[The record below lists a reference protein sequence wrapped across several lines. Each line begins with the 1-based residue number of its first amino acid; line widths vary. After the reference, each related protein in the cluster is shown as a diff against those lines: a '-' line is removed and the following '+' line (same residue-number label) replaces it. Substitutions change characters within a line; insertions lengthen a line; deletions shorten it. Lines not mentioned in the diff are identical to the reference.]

1 MKMMLVR
8 RWGQWCVIGLFAL
21 SASWSVQAAE
31 FFNQTFGNYAEE
43 LADARDEGKQG
54 VFVFFEMD
62 DCPFCHR
69 MKETILQEPDVQ
81 TYFHDHFK
89 TLRLDIE
96 GANPVVDFDGT
107 EYSEK
112 EMAEKK
118 YRVRATPV
126 MIIFDLEGKPIARY
140 TGPTTTKEEF
150 LLFGQFVVDGSYK
163 VMPFTRYKRE
173 KMK

>member
-1 MKMMLVR
+1 MNMKSMR
-8 RWGQWCVIGLFAL
+8 YFSQWGVIGLFAL
-21 SASWSVQAAE
+21 SAFLPAQAAE

-69 MKETILQEPDVQ
+69 MKETILQEADVQ
-81 TYFHDHFK
+81 AYFHAHFK

-112 EMAEKK
+112 DMAEKK

-140 TGPTTTKEEF
+140 TGPTSSKEEF
-150 LLFGQFVVDGSYK
+150 LLFGKFVVEGGYK
-163 VMPFTRYKRE
+163 SMPFTRYKRE
-173 KMK
+173 NLK

>member
-1 MKMMLVR
+1 MKKSLGWLISLMFSLTMLST
-8 RWGQWCVIGLFAL
+8 AH
-21 SASWSVQAAE
+21 AAE
-31 FFNQTFGNYAEE
+31 FFQQTFGNYAEE
-43 LADARDEGKQG
+43 LEDARDDGKLG

-69 MKETILQEPDVQ
+69 MKETILTEPDVQ
-81 TYFHDHFK
+81 AYFQQHFK

-112 EMAEKK
+112 EMAVKK

-126 MIIFDLEGKPIARY
+126 MIVFDLEGKPVARY
-140 TGPTTTKEEF
+140 TGPTNTKDEF
-150 LLFGQFVVDGSYK
+150 LLFGKYVVDGSYK
-163 VMPFTRYKRE
+163 TMPFTRYKR
-173 KMK
+173 MQD

>member
-1 MKMMLVR
+1 MKKSVSLLMGVLLSLMMPL
-8 RWGQWCVIGLFAL
+8 QLH
-21 SASWSVQAAE
+21 AAE
-31 FFNQTFGNYAEE
+31 FFQQTFGNYAEE
-43 LADARDEGKQG
+43 LEDARADGKQG

-69 MKETILQEPDVQ
+69 MKETILTEPDVQ
-81 TYFHDHFK
+81 AYFQQHFK

-112 EMAEKK
+112 DMAEKK

-126 MIIFDLEGKPIARY
+126 MIVFDLDGKPAARY
-140 TGPTTTKEEF
+140 TGPTSTKEEF
-150 LLFGQFVVDGSYK
+150 LLFGQYVVDGSYK
-163 VMPFTRYKRE
+163 SMPFTRYKR
-173 KMK
+173 MQNQAQ